1 LLAFGYGV
9 NQTAIGGVQEFRSSE
24 FGVQGEEEERRIV
37 FINDQSPITN
47 QTGLLW

>member
-9 NQTAIGGVQEFRSSE
+9 NQTAIGGVQES
-24 FGVQGEEEERRIV
+24 GVQGEEEERRIV

-47 QTGLLW
+47 HQSNRIAMVI